1 VAQILYKKIIITLG
15 KQWIPAQLLV
25 KNVLFHEVVV
35 NFFSKKNKHHH
46 ISMIDGFGN
55 SQQDSET
62 KIKFAMFG
70 QDHLNKSKRQVG
82 VQPTDI
88 AFQMSFSHT
97 GCPTSTDASDFGR
110 GNTWHLN
117 DGGIEL
123 DDERKS
129 IFDKYVESGGSK
141 RGSYQSPICCA
152 QRPCPPTIDWTV
164 GMGGWLGACEVISV
178 AQRPCA
184 HQLITCD

>member
-1 VAQILYKKIIITLG
+1 
-15 KQWIPAQLLV
+15 
-25 KNVLFHEVVV
+25 
-35 NFFSKKNKHHH
+35 
-46 ISMIDGFGN
+46 MIDGFGN

-141 RGSYQSPICCA
+141 FSHVLDES
-152 QRPCPPTIDWTV
+152 TV
-164 GMGGWLGACEVISV
+164 EWYKILTEGKKHVGCV
-178 AQRPCA
+178 R
-184 HQLITCD
+184 

>member
-1 VAQILYKKIIITLG
+1 MDTGTIIGEKRTISWG
-15 KQWIPAQLLV
+15 SRQ
-25 KNVLFHEVVV
+25 
-35 NFFSKKNKHHH
+35 FFSKNNKHHH
-46 ISMIDGFGN
+46 ISMIDGFVN
-55 SQQDSET
+55 SQQDFET

-123 DDERKS
+123 DDENKRVYGSETITYTNNSPDNLEYLWVQLDQNMRAPNSKTN
-129 IFDKYVESGGSK
+129 DVSGGGPDALYTPAK
-141 RGSYQSPICCA
+141 F
-152 QRPCPPTIDWTV
+152 TK
-164 GMGGWLGACEVISV
+164 M
-178 AQRPCA
+178 
-184 HQLITCD
+184 

>member
-1 VAQILYKKIIITLG
+1 
-15 KQWIPAQLLV
+15 
-25 KNVLFHEVVV
+25 
-35 NFFSKKNKHHH
+35 
-46 ISMIDGFGN
+46 M
-55 SQQDSET
+55 
-62 KIKFAMFG
+62 
-70 QDHLNKSKRQVG
+70 G

-129 IFDKYVESGGSK
+129 IFDNMSN
-141 RGSYQSPICCA
+141 Q
-152 QRPCPPTIDWTV
+152 
-164 GMGGWLGACEVISV
+164 EVLSSV
-178 AQRPCA
+178 MYSMN
-184 HQLITCD
+184 QLLNGTKF